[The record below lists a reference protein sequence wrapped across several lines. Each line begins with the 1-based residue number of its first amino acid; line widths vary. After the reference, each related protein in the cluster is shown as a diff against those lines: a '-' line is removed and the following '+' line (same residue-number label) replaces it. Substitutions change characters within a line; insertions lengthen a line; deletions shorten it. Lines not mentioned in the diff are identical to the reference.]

1 MLIFKETRLHH
12 SITEHLYRNFSP
24 PEYHRT
30 SDLCPLRKSLQTP
43 VSTTTLKNI
52 SIETCLHHN
61 IFTETCLHNNIF
73 AETCLHPNVFT
84 QTCLH
89 PNIRC
94 QTVNVKTI
102 LIIITNL
109 VLLFKF
115 TQKNVKLS

>member
-1 MLIFKETRLHH
+1 M
-12 SITEHLYRNFSP
+12 
-24 PEYHRT
+24 T
-30 SDLCPLRKSLQTP
+30 S
-43 VSTTTLKNI
+43 KNI

-61 IFTETCLHNNIF
+61 IF
-73 AETCLHPNVFT
+73 AETCLHHNIFTETCLQPNVFT
-84 QTCLH
+84 ETCLH